1 MSIAASAS
9 RQPAVDGFD
18 KKEWTREL
26 KQLKKE
32 YIMED
37 RERYRPLH
45 TLKRELKESVEEFEK
60 EEKKNELAMRREQ
73 THLLQI
79 IEKQRLDVDC
89 ARTMINQSKME
100 PSYLDK
106 IHGKVKTI
114 EQNLKNFKLKSRSA
128 YE

>member
-1 MSIAASAS
+1 M
-9 RQPAVDGFD
+9 
-18 KKEWTREL
+18 
-26 KQLKKE
+26 
-32 YIMED
+32 
-37 RERYRPLH
+37 
-45 TLKRELKESVEEFEK
+45 
-60 EEKKNELAMRREQ
+60 
-73 THLLQI
+73 LQV